1 MNVVILDTGCANLNS
16 VKSAIARHGYE
27 PKVSR
32 DPDVVLLADKLFLPG
47 VGTAQA
53 AMDQVRERELFDL
66 IKACYPT
73 GAGHLLRDATAGAAQ
88 RRSNGVDLLGIID
101 EDVPKMTDFGL
112 PLPHMGW
119 NRVYPQAGNR
129 LFQGSKTART
139 FTLFTVTQCRSIR
152 GPLPS
157 VIMEN
162 RSPRRYKK
170 ITSTAC
176 SSTRSV
182 LVPLALSSAEKLP
195 GDVMIIPALDLIDG
209 TVVRLHQGDYG
220 KQRDYGNDPLPRL
233 QDYAAQGAEV
243 LHLVDLTGQKIR
255 LNVKSR

>member
-66 IKACYPT
+66 IKACTQPVL
-73 GAGHLLRDATAGAAQ
+73 GICLGMQLLG
-88 RRSNGVDLLGIID
+88 RRSEESNGVDLLGIID

-119 NRVYPQAGNR
+119 NRVYPQAGTR
-129 LFQGSKTART
+129 RT
-139 FTLFTVTQCRSIR
+139 FTLFTATQCRSIR
-152 GPLPS
+152 GPSPS
-157 VIMEN
+157 VITAN

-182 LVPLALSSAEKLP
+182 LVPLVLSC
-195 GDVMIIPALDLIDG
+195 
-209 TVVRLHQGDYG
+209 
-220 KQRDYGNDPLPRL
+220 
-233 QDYAAQGAEV
+233 
-243 LHLVDLTGQKIR
+243 
-255 LNVKSR
+255 